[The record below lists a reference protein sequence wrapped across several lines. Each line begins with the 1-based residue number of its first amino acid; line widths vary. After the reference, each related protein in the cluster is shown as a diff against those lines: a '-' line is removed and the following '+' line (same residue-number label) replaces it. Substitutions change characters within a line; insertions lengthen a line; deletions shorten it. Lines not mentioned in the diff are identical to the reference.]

1 MPFDIYLS
9 FLISSPNHQ
18 SATPY
23 SPPKPLQPAAGH
35 PWSWLSLCDLLHHP
49 ASLSQQTVTFLYR
62 PADPLHGCHC
72 PVARSHLTLCSPM
85 NCSMAGFLSFTISQ
99 SLLKLM
105 SIELVMSS
113 NHLILCHPLLLLPS
127 IFPSIGVFSNESA
140 LLIRWPKY
148 WTFSFS
154 INPSDGYSGL
164 ISFRIDWFYLLAVQ
178 GTLKSLL
185 PHYSLKASILQH
197 SAFFMLQLSYLYM
210 INGKTIALTI
220 WSSVF

>member
-1 MPFDIYLS
+1 MSYFLWPHGLQAPGSSVLHSLPEFSRIHVHWVSDAIQTFYPVTLFSFYLQSFPALGPFSFFLLFIYL
-9 FLISSPNHQ
+9 FILFVVNFVIHWNET
-18 SATPY
+18 AM
-23 SPPKPLQPAAGH
+23 G
-35 PWSWLSLCDLLHHP
+35 LH
-49 ASLSQQTVTFLYR
+49 V
-62 PADPLHGCHC
+62 
-72 PVARSHLTLCSPM
+72 
-85 NCSMAGFLSFTISQ
+85 
-99 SLLKLM
+99 
-105 SIELVMSS
+105 
-113 NHLILCHPLLLLPS
+113 
-127 IFPSIGVFSNESA
+127 FPIPNESA

-178 GTLKSLL
+178 GTLRSLL